1 MGIENGYCRLPSAD
15 VAFLHMDRPTNL
27 MVINF
32 VMLFDEP
39 PNEELLRTVIRTRLV
54 DRYPRFHQLVVEG
67 QPVVAESEPYPRMS
81 RSHRKPRLRRRAP
94 SFVEHSHFDI
104 DRHLHRRALPAP
116 GDDAALQELVGE
128 LIASP
133 LERSKPLW
141 DIYLLDRPDGG
152 CAMVVRIHH
161 CIVDGIGLA
170 QVMLSLTDATP
181 TVAGESAPEQDSL
194 VAARTSHVRAYRRG
208 EQTHGRTAGAA
219 ANARALAKLLFTPPD
234 ARTALRGKLGVP
246 KRVAWTGRLEL
257 AQVKATARAQQA
269 SVNDVLLAAVSGA
282 LRRHLQDRGEQPRAV
297 RTLVPFNLRSLEEPI
312 PRELGNRFGL
322 VFLTLPVD
330 IAEPRARLQELTRR
344 MAAIKSSREGPV
356 SYVILQGIGKT
367 PRRVER
373 RIIDIFTAKAS
384 AMTTNVPGPREVVYM
399 AGARL
404 RAVLVWAPVS
414 GSVGMTV
421 SIFSYHD
428 SVTIGL
434 LVDAGLVPDPQ
445 AIVLQAE
452 RELAELAALKPV
464 TILRQPFEIKR
475 T

>member
-1 MGIENGYCRLPSAD
+1 MGIETGHRRLPSAD

-39 PNEELLRTVIRTRLV
+39 LHEERLRAVIRARLV
-54 DRYPRFHQLVVEG
+54 ERYPRFHQLVVEG
-67 QPVVAESEPYPRMS
+67 QGPR
-81 RSHRKPRLRRRAP
+81 RGPA
-94 SFVEHSHFDI
+94 FIEHTHFDLN
-104 DRHLHRRALPAP
+104 RHVHRHELPAP
-116 GDDAALQELVGE
+116 GDDTALQELVGE
-128 LIASP
+128 LITRP

-141 DIYLLDRPDGG
+141 DMYLLDRATGG
-152 CAMVVRIHH
+152 CALVVRIHH
-161 CIVDGIGLA
+161 CIVNGIALA

-181 TVAGESAPEQDSL
+181 DTSADAPAAQDSL
-194 VAARTSHVRAYRRG
+194 VAARSSHVRAYRRG
-208 EQTHGRTAGAA
+208 ERVRGTAAGAA
-219 ANARALAKLLFTPPD
+219 ANTRALAKLLLTPPD
-234 ARTALRGKLGVP
+234 ASTALRGKLGVP
-246 KRVAWTGRLEL
+246 KRVAWTERLDL
-257 AQVKATARAQQA
+257 ALVKATARAQAA

-282 LRRHLQDRGEQPRAV
+282 LRRHLQDSGESPRAV
-297 RTLVPFNLRSLEEPI
+297 RTLVPFNLRPLEEPI

-322 VFLTLPVD
+322 VFLTLPVNV
-330 IAEPRARLQELTRR
+330 AGQRERLQELRRR
-344 MAAIKSSREGPV
+344 MIAIKRSREGPV
-356 SYVILQGIGKT
+356 SYAILQGIGMT

-399 AGARL
+399 AGTRL

-434 LVDAGLVPDPQ
+434 LVNAGLVPDPH
-445 AIVLQAE
+445 AIAQYAQQ
-452 RELAELAALKPV
+452 ELAELARLEPV
-464 TILRQPFEIKR
+464 AGAR
-475 T
+475 